1 VRIAAY
7 SDVEYRH
14 DGEAL
19 YAPESFVV
27 FMSRLG
33 AFASH
38 LTLVGRLAPEAGPSH
53 YRIPDGVGFLELPHY
68 ARLSRPWSAVGAMVR
83 SVRRFWGLL
92 GEVDAVWLLGPHPL
106 ALAFAVAARLRGKRV
121 VLGVRQD
128 FPSHMRTRHPR
139 RYDIRGAAMVLE
151 GIWRALGR
159 AFPMVA
165 VGPDLA
171 RRYGGGEVLP
181 IVISLVDEEH
191 VTTHGEAL
199 ARSYDGDL
207 TLLSVGRL
215 DPEKNPLLL
224 ADVLARLREKEPR
237 WRLVVCG
244 DGTMRRDLEDRVREA
259 GNEDH
264 ADFLGYLSLDSGLR
278 DHYRDSHMFLH
289 VSWTEGVPQV
299 LFESYAAGLPVVATA
314 VGGVPELAEG
324 RSVLIPPG
332 DADAAVE
339 ACERVAS
346 DPALRAGLVDA
357 GLECLKLYS
366 LDSEAGRVAALL
378 AGATAGELERRE

>member
-1 VRIAAY
+1 MRIAAY

-14 DGEAL
+14 DGDSL

-38 LTLVGRLAPEAGPSH
+38 LTLVGRLSPEPGTSH

-68 ARLSRPWSAVGAMVR
+68 ARLSRPWTAVGAMAR
-83 SVRRFWGLL
+83 SVRRFWRLL
-92 GEVDAVWLLGPHPL
+92 DEVDAVWLLGPHPL
-106 ALAFAVAARLRGKRV
+106 AMAFAVAARLRRKRV

-139 RYDIRGAAMVLE
+139 RYDIRGAAQVME
-151 GIWRALGR
+151 AIWRGLGR
-159 AFPMVA
+159 LCPMVA

-171 RRYGGGEVLP
+171 RRYRGGEVLP
-181 IVISLVDEEH
+181 IVISLVDDEH
-191 VTTHGEAL
+191 VTTREEAL
-199 ARSYDGDL
+199 TRSYEGDL

-224 ADVLARLREKEPR
+224 ADVLARLREQEPR

-244 DGTMRRDLEDRVREA
+244 DGTMRQELEDRVRES

-299 LFESYAAGLPVVATA
+299 LFESFAAGLPVVATA

-332 DADAAVE
+332 DLDAAAT
-339 ACERVAS
+339 ACRRVAG
-346 DPALRAGLVDA
+346 DPILRAELIDA
-357 GLECLKLYS
+357 GLECLKRYS
-366 LDSEAGRVAALL
+366 LDSEASRLAAVL
-378 AGATAGELERRE
+378 AGAAAGDVDRSE